1 MFRPRACF
9 RSQDD
14 MEALQ
19 TSLRNTGE
27 DHTFWEEYNA

>member
-1 MFRPRACF
+1 MFRPHAGF

-19 TSLRNTGE
+19 TILRNTGE
-27 DHTFWEEYNA
+27 DCTFWEE